1 VKLWPIRILRG
12 ARAVVA
18 PHDYLCYIKVRGG
31 NVGFR
36 RGAAA
41 AVMIVSAGLVFR
53 IAAQAPGAA
62 DRAEQDAHFNLD
74 VNRVAATFS
83 VTDRKGH
90 FAAMTREDFVV
101 FDNRREQK
109 ILEFSAE
116 AELPLRLALLLDS
129 SGSVRDRFHFLQE
142 AAIGF
147 LTSSIRP
154 GHDEAMLVAFDI
166 VPAVVAEF
174 NGDVDALAEKIREV
188 RPGGATSLYD
198 AIELAARRMTQ
209 TSQTSRYRYAIVIFS
224 DGDDNQS
231 RLTRQQALEAAQRA
245 NAVVFAVST
254 SEQNVPTQGDKILK
268 FLTEETGGTALFPF
282 KVEDMARSFDT
293 IAKELR
299 HQYNLLYRPE
309 PLAADGQFHTIEIRL
324 KQPKGGFLVRARKG
338 YYAPPAPVAA
348 R

>member
-1 VKLWPIRILRG
+1 MVL
-12 ARAVVA
+12 
-18 PHDYLCYIKVRGG
+18 GG

-36 RGAAA
+36 RGAAVL
-41 AVMIVSAGLVFR
+41 AVILSSGSLSR
-53 IAAQAPGAA
+53 IPAQTPGGAA
-62 DRAEQDAHFNLD
+62 PEQDAHFHLD

-90 FAAMTREDFVV
+90 FAAMTRDDFQV

-116 AELPLRLALLLDS
+116 SELPLRLALVLDS
-129 SGSVRDRFHFLQE
+129 SGSVRDRFHFLQD

-147 LTSSIRP
+147 LTGSLRP
-154 GHDEAMLVAFDI
+154 GRDQAMLVAFDI
-166 VPAVVAEF
+166 VPTVVSEF
-174 NGDVDALAEKIREV
+174 DGDVDTLAARIREV

-198 AIELAARRMTQ
+198 AIDLAARRMMQ
-209 TSQTSRYRYAIVIFS
+209 TSQTARYRFAIVVFS

-245 NAVVFAVST
+245 NAVLFAVST
-254 SEQNVPTQGDKILK
+254 SEQSVPTQGDKVLR

-282 KVEDMARSFDT
+282 KVEDLARSFDT

-299 HQYNLLYRPE
+299 HQYNILYRPDA
-309 PLAADGQFHTIEIRL
+309 LAADGQFHTVEIRL

-338 YYAPPAPVAA
+338 YYAPRPAPGK
-348 R
+348 

>member
-1 VKLWPIRILRG
+1 MVL
-12 ARAVVA
+12 
-18 PHDYLCYIKVRGG
+18 GG
-31 NVGFR
+31 NVVLR
-36 RGAAA
+36 RGAAMV
-41 AVMIVSAGLVFR
+41 AVILAAGLLYR
-53 IAAQAPGAA
+53 ATAQAPAGAA
-62 DRAEQDAHFNLD
+62 AEQDAHYNLD

-90 FAAMTREDFVV
+90 FAAMTRDDFQV

-116 AELPLRLALLLDS
+116 SELPLRLALLLDS
-129 SGSVRDRFHFLQE
+129 SGSVRDRFHFIQE

-147 LTSSIRP
+147 LTGSLRP
-154 GHDEAMLVAFDI
+154 GQDQAMLIAFDI
-166 VPAVVAEF
+166 LPTVVSEF
-174 NGDVDALAEKIREV
+174 NGDLDTLAARIREI

-198 AIELAARRMTQ
+198 AIDLAARRMMQ
-209 TSQTSRYRYAIVIFS
+209 TSQNARYRFAIVVFS

-245 NAVVFAVST
+245 NAVLFAVST
-254 SEQNVPTQGDKILK
+254 SEQNLPTQGDKVLR

-282 KVEDMARSFDT
+282 KLEDLARSFDT

-299 HQYNLLYRPE
+299 HQYNILYRPDA
-309 PLAADGQFHTIEIRL
+309 LAADGQFHAVEIRL

-338 YYAPPAPVAA
+338 YYAPRPAPAK
-348 R
+348 